1 MAYRETYSYVVLCD
15 RCGVT
20 APEGT
25 GWWTPAIA
33 DRAAIE
39 AGWVMTRTE
48 HLCPSC
54 SAVEAGDEGEGAAE
68 RCPSR
73 AALRP
78 SPEPARRTDV
88 CWPPSSPAADQAW
101 EGTR

>member
-1 MAYRETYSYVVLCD
+1 MAYRETYCYVVLCD

-20 APEGT
+20 APEGS

-39 AGWVMTRTE
+39 AGWVMTRTD
-48 HLCPSC
+48 HLCPAC
-54 SAVEAGDEGEGAAE
+54 SAFEACDQDGGVD
-68 RCPSR
+68 PV
-73 AALRP
+73 
-78 SPEPARRTDV
+78 PARPALMSVPGSHDV